1 MIIVLLKSAFLF
13 FVLTSGRPL
22 RVTTFFVFSKPL
34 CSADRDSGI
43 FCTAAK
49 ALFIAVKGLSTA
61 ARNSQNLLLLQPALI
76 QLFCSASWSHSAVL
90 QQRCSF
96 RTWSCSPLG
105 FQILRIDWE
114 GMKDDAL
121 THGSSCRLC
130 KEYSLTL
137 ITTNLWC
144 QKMPEKDVVGNVTSD
159 LITLLPTSHI
169 IAYITIIMA
178 ITQVLKK
185 PCNVN
190 SKIAQTMQS
199 IWNFIVEKSTLQEHG
214 TSVIIWEISD
224 PKFIWKLGDK
234 SKIWSLPDFLGE
246 LTALILEHYELH
258 CYG

>member
-1 MIIVLLKSAFLF
+1 MGNNVLCLF
-13 FVLTSGRPL
+13 EATLQ
-22 RVTTFFVFSKPL
+22 PL

-96 RTWSCSPLG
+96 RTWSCSPPG
-105 FQILRIDWE
+105 FQILRIDRE

-159 LITLLPTSHI
+159 LIALLPTSHI
-169 IAYITIIMA
+169 IAYITMW
-178 ITQVLKK
+178 QL
-185 PCNVN
+185 
-190 SKIAQTMQS
+190 
-199 IWNFIVEKSTLQEHG
+199 L
-214 TSVIIWEISD
+214 
-224 PKFIWKLGDK
+224 KFIRKRAM
-234 SKIWSLPDFLGE
+234 
-246 LTALILEHYELH
+246 LTAK
-258 CYG
+258 